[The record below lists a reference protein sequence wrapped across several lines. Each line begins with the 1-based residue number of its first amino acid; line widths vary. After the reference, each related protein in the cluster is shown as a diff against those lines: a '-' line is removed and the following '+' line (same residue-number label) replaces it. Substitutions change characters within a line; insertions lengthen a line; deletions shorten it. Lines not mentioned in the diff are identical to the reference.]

1 MQFVYLLGFVSLKKY
16 SLEIKINKKWLEN
29 QNNSK
34 EDKYESPTLVYYRE
48 IGVVVPLVKVG
59 LQTPF
64 RMQGSWS
71 DDDVGT
77 LEVMV
82 ESSKGVD
89 GKPNP
94 SIKGFPQYYHI

>member
-1 MQFVYLLGFVSLKKY
+1 M
-16 SLEIKINKKWLEN
+16 
-29 QNNSK
+29 
-34 EDKYESPTLVYYRE
+34 
-48 IGVVVPLVKVG
+48 VPLVKYG

-64 RMQGSWS
+64 RMQGSQS

-77 LEVMV
+77 LEVVV

-94 SIKGFPQYYHI
+94 SIKGSPQYYHR

>member
-1 MQFVYLLGFVSLKKY
+1 MQFVYLLGFVSLNKY

-34 EDKYESPTLVYYRE
+34 EDEYESPTLVYCRE
-48 IGVVVPLVKVG
+48 IGVVVPLVKSG

-64 RMQGSWS
+64 RMQGSWN
-71 DDDVGT
+71 DDNVGT
-77 LEVMV
+77 LEVVV

-94 SIKGFPQYYHI
+94 SIKGSPQYYHR